1 MKQFNLEEYLSNPTK
16 RLITRD
22 GCDARIICTD
32 AKSEKYQVVA
42 LVTKKGGQEI
52 LATFDTSGKY
62 RSGYN
67 SHLDLFFAPE
77 KPKIER
83 FDPKTFK
90 PFDKVLA
97 RCTGSVWVP
106 TLFGY
111 FIDEA
116 DKDPLSPFENG
127 ERVVCVDIGYHQ
139 CIPYNEETKHLIG
152 TLDDCPEY
160 YKWGEE

>member
-1 MKQFNLEEYLSNPTK
+1 MKQFNLEEYLANPTK

-77 KPKIER
+77 KHEGWLNIYRSESGFYLRGNPYKSKEEADEVAKANYKTFCTTVKIE
-83 FDPKTFK
+83 
-90 PFDKVLA
+90 
-97 RCTGSVWVP
+97 W
-106 TLFGY
+106 
-111 FIDEA
+111 
-116 DKDPLSPFENG
+116 
-127 ERVVCVDIGYHQ
+127 
-139 CIPYNEETKHLIG
+139 EE
-152 TLDDCPEY
+152 
-160 YKWGEE
+160 